1 MSFKERVK
9 QKILICVVSEKSL
22 LTPSFD
28 RNCFF
33 LIRKVKPPIFHFV
46 WKMYAQIL
54 KEIACTEFKREYY
67 HENCLRGLFWGD
79 CNFITLNWNVYH
91 IKHFTNMKREDY
103 MYSKYIQRY
112 VQKSGKSLPEKC
124 PKTLRPLHPTRCRII
139 RHLFPAFFY
148 FLFYLCWIW
157 KGFVYGKLT
166 TCEKQ
171 PSRFIRSEGAHG
183 RALSTEGAPR
193 GFEDLWPKK
202 TTQPT

>member
-67 HENCLRGLFWGD
+67 HENCLRGLFWGA
-79 CNFITLNWNVYH
+79 CNFITFNWKIYH
-91 IKHFTNMKREDY
+91 IKPFTYMKREDY
-103 MYSKYIQRY
+103 MYSKYIQRCIIY
-112 VQKSGKSLPEKC
+112 AEFSNRTQICTTYKQNLGKPPLKNVLKFWALPI
-124 PKTLRPLHPTRCRII
+124 CRGVEVSEN
-139 RHLFPAFFY
+139 LFNKIY
-148 FLFYLCWIW
+148 
-157 KGFVYGKLT
+157 
-166 TCEKQ
+166 
-171 PSRFIRSEGAHG
+171 R
-183 RALSTEGAPR
+183 
-193 GFEDLWPKK
+193 
-202 TTQPT
+202 

>member
-91 IKHFTNMKREDY
+91 IKHFTYMKREDY
-103 MYSKYIQRY
+103 MYSKYIKRCIIYAEFSNRTQRCITY
-112 VQKSGKSLPEKC
+112 IQNLGKPPLKNVLKFWALPI
-124 PKTLRPLHPTRCRII
+124 CRGGGKVSQN
-139 RHLFPAFFY
+139 LFNP
-148 FLFYLCWIW
+148 
-157 KGFVYGKLT
+157 
-166 TCEKQ
+166 
-171 PSRFIRSEGAHG
+171 
-183 RALSTEGAPR
+183 
-193 GFEDLWPKK
+193 
-202 TTQPT
+202 